1 MKIKRP
7 KYLLRNV
14 LIITMVPLFYLG
26 LLLQFSFVQS
36 WLAHKVAGWLSYE
49 LNTQVEVKSVGLDW
63 GLHFYLEDLD
73 VWGQDKDSLM
83 HVHSLTIADYKGL
96 LDGHLQMDGIVLKEG
111 SIHLIQAA
119 DSSWNYGFLLDYFQ
133 ESDTNQTG
141 DFALDLS
148 SLRIENS
155 RLRYQALEPLMNQ
168 HRHWNIDRFFANFS
182 DIHLEPHEGSVQLDE
197 LQFETIG
204 DLACHYGRGNILWK
218 KDEWVFSGLNLK
230 TTMNELSGDFR
241 IVQREGSPWQAEV
254 DFQGFPL
261 NLSEFEVLAPDLRF
275 WKESAWLNVKANGNW
290 DDLSIKQLDLGYG
303 AMTRLSLSGT
313 VKHITDSL
321 KRDIDLMVNNITTNR
336 NDLHDLVTRIDPAV
350 NLPNN
355 LSALG
360 LMQFSGVLTGNSNKW
375 RAYGDFYTD
384 IGDIKGDIDV
394 DVNEMA
400 YTGFIVTED
409 FDLGA
414 YYQSQDWGTITAQ
427 LDVVGKGFVLK
438 SMQLD
443 ASGVIGALNY
453 NGYTYRPI
461 EIAGSMSNGFFKGEV
476 EVADP
481 NAQLS
486 FNGLVDFNAKKPKI
500 SCDLLVDN
508 LNFKTIGLFPELP
521 YSAMSG
527 EAKVD
532 MEGLKW
538 DEVKGA
544 IELNHVTYCA
554 NSKDYVLD
562 YLLLNIDRD
571 PELKVTLNSDIAMG
585 ELTGSFNPVDLWPA
599 LNQIMSEVVPN
610 YHWELVQHQPQD
622 FNLKLEILD
631 FSQIGEALLGNVSIA
646 QNAIIN
652 LRVDESSDYFE
663 GLFSAQNATWD
674 GNTFHELLIDF
685 KKPDEFVYASA
696 MMDSVTGEWG
706 SVPDV
711 SLDARSEGEIIY
723 TDLVW
728 GNEQTLHRG
737 DVGVQFSFPTTDA
750 VALDFYR
757 GDIRII
763 EDQWAIYPGAHILKN
778 GEDWHIKSL
787 TFQSALQTI
796 AMFGSISKSSDMPL
810 MLSFSH
816 VNFQQINAF
825 LPDGLKM
832 EGVLDGTVEVD
843 KILDGPDWIG
853 DLSIADFGINEVVYG
868 AICLKSHW
876 VEYLSGFELS
886 GGIESGEQKNLN
898 FEGMYFPFDSISPLD
913 LDAEVQDL
921 DLKFLRAFID
931 TGGIIASGQLNGL
944 VHLSG
949 KPENP
954 QLTGFADLTNGGL
967 FVDYLGTNYE
977 LSERIWIEPDRFV
990 FDQVKLRDHKGNEAQ
1005 LRGFIGHQAFGD
1017 WSFDLLGDLEKE
1029 PLLVLN
1035 TTEEENEDYY
1045 GKAYATGNFKIN
1057 GDLDQLNFDIA
1068 LKTHSGTK
1076 FIMPMTSSGDED
1088 MGQFIQFVKPNQ
1100 TKEEAPLDL
1109 SGISLNIQID
1119 VTPEAEL
1126 SIIFDE
1132 AVGDVMKGRGQ
1143 GHLTMGISKLST
1155 FDMYG
1160 QIEIVSGN
1168 YLFTLANLIN
1178 KDFTVQ
1184 PGGTISWY
1192 GDPYNAEL
1200 KLAAVYK
1207 VNASLSDILVDANE
1221 AGQRVPVDLLMNLNG
1236 KMLNPNVAFDIKLP
1250 SVDPMTK
1257 SRFEAVVSNEQEK
1270 NRQAFSLLVLRQFMS
1285 PPNIV
1290 KSADAATNYG
1300 VAANT
1305 TELLSSQISN
1315 WLSQISDDF
1324 NLGFNYRSG
1333 DQISNEEIALALS
1346 TQLFDNRVQL
1356 SGNFGVSK
1364 GNAVNQQPS
1373 NYIGDVK
1380 IEYLLTKDGKLK
1392 LMAYNE
1398 SNNYR
1403 NITTQQ
1409 SPFTQG
1415 VGVVYQ
1421 QDFDHLKDLFDL
1433 WSKKT
1438 KSY

>member
-1 MKIKRP
+1 
-7 KYLLRNV
+7 
-14 LIITMVPLFYLG
+14 MVPLFYLG
-26 LLLQFSFVQS
+26 LALHFSVIQS
-36 WLAHKVAGWLSYE
+36 WLAHKAAGWLSYQ
-49 LNTQVEVKSVGLDW
+49 LNTEVEVKSVGLDW

-73 VWGQDKDSLM
+73 IWDQNKDSLI
-83 HVHSLTIADYKGL
+83 HVHSLTIDDYKGI
-96 LDGHLQMDGIVLKEG
+96 LDGQLKMDGIVLKGG
-111 SIHLIQAA
+111 SVHLIQQP
-119 DSSWNYGFLLDYFQ
+119 DSAWNYGFLVDYFQ
-133 ESDTNQTG
+133 QGDTTQSSD
-141 DFALDLS
+141 FSIDLA
-148 SLRIENS
+148 SLRIEDT
-155 RLRYQALEPLMNQ
+155 RLHYYALEPLINE
-168 HRHWNIDRFFANFS
+168 HRIWDVDRFYANLK
-182 DIHLEPHEGSVQLDE
+182 DIHIEPKSGSLVLDE

-204 DLACHYGRGNILWK
+204 DLACHYGRGHLKWEPSLVKIS
-218 KDEWVFSGLNLK
+218 DLNFK
-230 TTMNELSGDFR
+230 TTMNELSGDFQM
-241 IVQREGSPWQAEV
+241 VQKEGEPWQAEL

-261 NLSEFEVLAPDLRF
+261 NLSEFETFVPDLRF
-275 WKESAWLNVKANGNW
+275 WKESAWLNVKAAGNL
-290 DDLSIKQLDLGYG
+290 DHLQIRQLDLGYG
-303 AMTRLSLSGT
+303 AMTRMSLNGT
-313 VKHITDSL
+313 LDQIGDSL
-321 KRDIDLMVNNITTNR
+321 NRRVNLMVSNVTTNR
-336 NDLHDLVTRIDPAV
+336 TDLSDLVTRIDPMAKV
-350 NLPNN
+350 PNN
-355 LSALG
+355 ISALG
-360 LMQFSGVLTGNSNKW
+360 LIQFSGVLTGNQSKW
-375 RAYGDFYTD
+375 RAYGDLYTD
-384 IGDIKGDIDV
+384 IGDIKGDIDL
-394 DVNEMA
+394 DTKEMA
-400 YTGFIVTED
+400 YNGFIVTED
-409 FDLGA
+409 FNLGA
-414 YYQSQDWGTITAQ
+414 YYQSNEWGNITAQ
-427 LDVVGKGFVLK
+427 LDVAGKGFVLK
-438 SMQLD
+438 EMQLD
-443 ASGVIGALNY
+443 ASGVIDALDY
-453 NGYTYRPI
+453 KGYTYRPI
-461 EIAGSMSNGFFKGEV
+461 AIVGSMSNGFFKGEV
-476 EVADP
+476 DVDDP

-486 FNGLVDFNAKKPKI
+486 FNGLVDFNARKPKI

-508 LNFKTIGLFPELP
+508 VNFKTIGLFPESP
-521 YSAMSG
+521 YSALSG

-538 DEVKGA
+538 NEIQGE

-554 NSKDYVLD
+554 NAKDYVLD
-562 YLLLNIDRD
+562 YLSLNIDRD

-585 ELTGSFNPVDLWPA
+585 ELTGSFSPMDLWPA
-599 LNQIMSEVVPN
+599 LNHIMSEVVPN
-610 YHWELVQHQPQD
+610 YQWELVKHEPQD

-631 FSQIGEALLGNVSIA
+631 FSQIGEAILGNVSIA
-646 QNAIIN
+646 QNAIFN
-652 LRVDESSDYFE
+652 LRVDENNDFFE
-663 GLFSAQNATWD
+663 GLFSAKQASWE
-674 GNTFHELLIDF
+674 GNTFHEILMDI
-685 KKPDEFVYASA
+685 KKPDQFVYASA
-696 MMDSVTGEWG
+696 MMDSVTGDWG
-706 SVPDV
+706 SVPNV
-711 SLDARSEGEIIY
+711 SLDARSEGDIIY
-723 TDLVW
+723 SDFVW
-728 GNEQTLHRG
+728 GNDQTLHRG
-737 DVGVQFSFPTTDA
+737 DVGVQFSFPSTDA
-750 VALDFYR
+750 VAMDFYR
-757 GDIRII
+757 GEVRII
-763 EDQWAIYPGAHILKN
+763 EDEWAIFPGAHILKN

-787 TFQSALQTI
+787 TFQSALQSI
-796 AMFGSISKSSDMPL
+796 ALFGSISKSPNTPL

-825 LPDGLKM
+825 LPEDLKM

-843 KILDGPDWIG
+843 KILDNPDWIG
-853 DLSIADFGINEVVYG
+853 DLSIADFGINEVIYG
-868 AICLKSHW
+868 DICLKSHW
-876 VEYLSGFELS
+876 VEYLSGFQLS
-886 GGIESGEQKNLN
+886 GGIENHSHKNLD

-913 LDAEVQDL
+913 LDANVRDL
-921 DLKFLRAFID
+921 DLQFLRAFID
-931 TGGIIASGQLNGL
+931 TGVIIASGQLNGL
-944 VHLSG
+944 VHLNG
-949 KPENP
+949 KLENP
-954 QLTGFADLTNGGL
+954 QLTGYADVSNGGL
-967 FVDYLGTNYE
+967 FVDYLGTQYQ
-977 LSERIWIEPDRFV
+977 LSDRIWIEPDRFV
-990 FDQVKLRDHKGNEAQ
+990 FDQVKLKDHKGNEAKM
-1005 LRGFIGHQAFGD
+1005 RGYIGHQAFAD
-1017 WSFDLLGDLEKE
+1017 WSFDLLGDMEQE

-1035 TTEEENEDYY
+1035 TTEDQNEDYY

-1057 GDLDQLNFDIA
+1057 GDLEKLNFDIA
-1068 LKTHSGTK
+1068 LKTQSGTK
-1076 FIMPMTSSGDED
+1076 LIMPMSSSGEEE

-1100 TKEEAPLDL
+1100 VKEEAPLDL

-1207 VNASLSDILVDANE
+1207 VNASLSDILVDANQ

-1257 SRFEAVVSNEQEK
+1257 IRFEAVVSNEQEK

-1290 KSADAATNYG
+1290 KSADATTNYG

-1333 DQISNEEIALALS
+1333 DQISNEEIALALN

-1415 VGVVYQ
+1415 VGLVYQ
-1421 QDFDHLKDLFDL
+1421 QDFDHFKELFKL
-1433 WSKKT
+1433 WSKKS